1 MVWVF
6 DGDLLAQTVH
16 GRVGVR
22 ELVPTHVPWSD
33 ARRLVV
39 WVRAKYV
46 SDVLADCLDLS
57 LIGPHDGLDT
67 PIPTIAS
74 RPTAVDVL

>member
-1 MVWVF
+1 VWVF

-22 ELVPTHVPWSD
+22 ELVPTHIPWSG

-39 WVRAKYV
+39 WIRAEYV
-46 SDVLADCLDLS
+46 SDVRAECLDLS
-57 LIGPHDGLDT
+57 LIGPNDGLDT
-67 PIPTIAS
+67 PVPAITG
-74 RPTAVDVL
+74 RPAAVDVL